1 MRFMNR
7 KELLKKYYDLE
18 THNALCYSENLFMTK
33 PKKGY
38 EKEWKEA
45 MERVDALD
53 ALMQESEAKT
63 PYANQIN
70 KGTEENYGRTDA
82 FYSTGRC
89 KGVEDREKQGI

>member
-1 MRFMNR
+1 MSFMNR

-18 THNALCYSENLFMTK
+18 THNALCYSENLLMTK

-45 MERVDALD
+45 MERADALD
-53 ALMQESEAKT
+53 ALKQESEAKT

-70 KGTEENYGRTDA
+70 KGMEENVVVANSER
-82 FYSTGRC
+82 
-89 KGVEDREKQGI
+89 REWQDIIFTML